1 MINNLLSMPQPAS
14 IYVIGS
20 YTVTL
25 PDEPSLQLAR
35 FYLKNIIRLL
45 TLMVFNLSFKGKHIN
60 HIGLSEWILMTGAR
74 SLVDIIGMCVYVCI
88 E

>member
-1 MINNLLSMPQPAS
+1 MINNLPAMPQPAS
-14 IYVIGS
+14 IYVTGS

-25 PDEPSLQLAR
+25 PDEPSLQLVR
-35 FYLKNIIRLL
+35 FYFKNNIRLL
-45 TLMVFNLSFKGKHIN
+45 SLMVFNLSFKGRHIN

-74 SLVDIIGMCVYVCI
+74 SLVDIMGVCVYVCR

>member
-1 MINNLLSMPQPAS
+1 MPQPAS

-25 PDEPSLQLAR
+25 QDEPSLQLAR

-74 SLVDIIGMCVYVCI
+74 SLVDIMCVYVCI